1 MTKNNKHNK
10 HNKNDLP
17 TVSICTITFNRRPFI
32 PYLIKAIN
40 NQTYPKDKIEWIII
54 DDGTDKIGDLVKD
67 LPFVKYFSFNE
78 KMTIGKK
85 RNLSHKKSTGRIIVY
100 MDDDD
105 YYPPERIEHAVD
117 KLTKSNKLIAGTSE
131 IYLYFKELDEMWKFG
146 PYGENHSTAA
156 TFAFKREL
164 LKMTSYQEEA
174 ALAEEKH
181 FLKNYS
187 IPLLQLDPIKTI
199 LVFSHPQNTFDKKQ
213 LIKEETKIV
222 KKSSLKVS
230 NFIKDSELKD
240 FYTNSITKTLS
251 EYKEGDIIN
260 KPDVLKQT
268 EEIYKKRDAMITD
281 EQKKQKSGVVL
292 VNPNGE
298 KQELSV
304 YDTINIMK
312 QLQERNK
319 FLEEENNR
327 LTELVKSKN
336 I

>member
-1 MTKNNKHNK
+1 MPKKQHKNK
-10 HNKNDLP
+10 DLP

-32 PYLIKAIN
+32 PYLIKSIN
-40 NQTYPKDKIEWIII
+40 NQTYPKDKLEWIII

-67 LPFVKYFSFNE
+67 IPFAKYFSYDE

-85 RNLSHKKSTGRIIVY
+85 RNLSHEKSTGKILVY

-105 YYPPERIEHAVD
+105 YYPSERIEHAVD
-117 KLTKSNKLIAGTSE
+117 KLTKGKNLIAGSSE

-146 PYGENHSTAA
+146 PYGLNHSTAA

-164 LKMTSYQEEA
+164 LKMTSYNEEA

-181 FLKNYS
+181 FLKDYS
-187 IPLLQLDPIKTI
+187 IPLTQLDPLKTI

-213 LIKEETKIV
+213 LIGNETKFV

-240 FYTNSITKTLS
+240 FYTDKITDILNN
-251 EYKEGDIIN
+251 YKLGNVEN

-268 EEIYKKRDAMITD
+268 EEIKKKR
-281 EQKKQKSGVVL
+281 EQMVVDQQKNQKSGVV
-292 VNPNGE
+292 VSNSDGN
-298 KQELSV
+298 KIELSV
-304 YDTINIMK
+304 FDTINLLR
-312 QLQERNK
+312 QLQERNSL
-319 FLEEENNR
+319 LEGENAK
-327 LTELVKSKN
+327 LKQLLIGKS
-336 I
+336 

>member
-1 MTKNNKHNK
+1 MPKKQHKNK
-10 HNKNDLP
+10 DLP

-40 NQTYPKDKIEWIII
+40 NQTYPKDKLEWIII

-67 LPFVKYFSFNE
+67 IPFAKYFSYDE

-85 RNLSHKKSTGRIIVY
+85 RNLSHEKSTGKILVY

-105 YYPPERIEHAVD
+105 YYPSERIEHAVD
-117 KLTKSNKLIAGTSE
+117 KLMKGKNLVAGSSE

-146 PYGENHSTAA
+146 PYGPNHSTAA

-164 LKMTSYQEEA
+164 LKMTSYNEEA

-181 FLKNYS
+181 FLKDYS
-187 IPLLQLDPIKTI
+187 IPLTQLDPLKTI

-213 LIKEETKIV
+213 LIGSETKFV

-230 NFIKDSELKD
+230 NFIKDSELKE
-240 FYTNSITKTLS
+240 FYTDKITDILNN
-251 EYKEGDIIN
+251 YKLGNVEN

-268 EEIYKKRDAMITD
+268 EEIKKKR
-281 EQKKQKSGVVL
+281 EQMVVDQQKNQKSGVV
-292 VNPNGE
+292 VSNSDGN
-298 KQELSV
+298 KIELSV
-304 YDTINIMK
+304 FDTINLLR
-312 QLQERNK
+312 QLQERNSL
-319 FLEEENNR
+319 LEGENAK
-327 LTELVKSKN
+327 LKQLLIGKS
-336 I
+336 

>member
-1 MTKNNKHNK
+1 MPKKHNK
-10 HNKNDLP
+10 QKLDLP

-40 NQTYPKDKIEWIII
+40 NQTYPRDKLEWIII

-67 LPFVKYFSFNE
+67 IPFAKYFSFDE

-85 RNLSHKKSTGRIIVY
+85 RNLSHQKSTGKILVY

-117 KLTKSNKLIAGTSE
+117 KLMKGKNLIVGSSE

-146 PYGENHSTAA
+146 PYGPNHSTAA

-164 LKMTSYQEEA
+164 LKMTSYDESA

-181 FLKNYS
+181 FLKDYS
-187 IPLLQLDPIKTI
+187 IGLTQLDPLKTI

-213 LIKEETKIV
+213 LIGNETKFV

-230 NFIKDSELKD
+230 NFIKDAELKD
-240 FYTNSITKTLS
+240 FYTNKITEILND
-251 EYKEGDIIN
+251 YKLGNVEN
-260 KPDVLKQT
+260 KPDVMKQT
-268 EEIYKKRDAMITD
+268 EEIKKKR
-281 EQKKQKSGVVL
+281 EQMVIDQQKNQKSGVVI
-292 VNPNGE
+292 NNGGNNM
-298 KQELSV
+298 ELSV
-304 YDTINIMK
+304 FDTINLLK
-312 QLQERNK
+312 QLQERNNM
-319 FLEEENNR
+319 LEMEN
-327 LTELVKSKN
+327 SKLKQLLSN
-336 I
+336 KQN

>member
-1 MTKNNKHNK
+1 MPKKQHKNK
-10 HNKNDLP
+10 DLP

-40 NQTYPKDKIEWIII
+40 NQTYPKDKLEWIII

-67 LPFVKYFSFNE
+67 IPFAKYFSYDE

-85 RNLSHKKSTGRIIVY
+85 RNLSHEKSTGKILVY

-105 YYPPERIEHAVD
+105 YYPSERIEHAVD
-117 KLTKSNKLIAGTSE
+117 KLMKGKNLVAGSSE

-146 PYGENHSTAA
+146 PYGPNHSTAA

-164 LKMTSYQEEA
+164 LKMTSYNEEA

-181 FLKNYS
+181 FLKDYS
-187 IPLLQLDPIKTI
+187 IPLTQLDPLKTI

-213 LIKEETKIV
+213 LIGNETKFV

-230 NFIKDSELKD
+230 NFIKDLELKE
-240 FYTNSITKTLS
+240 FYTDKITDILNN
-251 EYKEGDIIN
+251 YKLGNVEN

-268 EEIYKKRDAMITD
+268 EEIKKKR
-281 EQKKQKSGVVL
+281 EQMVVDQQKNQKSGVV
-292 VNPNGE
+292 VSNSDGN
-298 KQELSV
+298 KIELSV
-304 YDTINIMK
+304 FDTINLLR
-312 QLQERNK
+312 QLQERNSL
-319 FLEEENNR
+319 LEGENAK
-327 LTELVKSKN
+327 LKQLLIGKS
-336 I
+336 

>member
-1 MTKNNKHNK
+1 MPKKQHKNK
-10 HNKNDLP
+10 DLP

-40 NQTYPKDKIEWIII
+40 NQTYPKDKLEWIII

-67 LPFVKYFSFNE
+67 VPFAKYFSYNE

-85 RNLSHKKSTGRIIVY
+85 RNLSHEKSTGKILVY

-105 YYPPERIEHAVD
+105 YYPSERIEHAVD
-117 KLTKSNKLIAGTSE
+117 KLMKGKNLVAGSSE

-146 PYGENHSTAA
+146 PYGPNHSTAA

-164 LKMTSYQEEA
+164 LKMTSYNEEA

-181 FLKNYS
+181 FLKDYN
-187 IPLLQLDPIKTI
+187 IPLTQLDPLKTI

-213 LIKEETKIV
+213 LIGNETKFV

-230 NFIKDSELKD
+230 NFIKDSELKE
-240 FYTNSITKTLS
+240 FYTDKITDILNN
-251 EYKEGDIIN
+251 YKLGNVEN

-268 EEIYKKRDAMITD
+268 EEIKKKR
-281 EQKKQKSGVVL
+281 EQMVVDQQKNQKSGVVIS
-292 VNPNGE
+292 NSDGN
-298 KQELSV
+298 KIELSV
-304 YDTINIMK
+304 FDTINLLR
-312 QLQERNK
+312 QLQEKNSL
-319 FLEEENNR
+319 LEAENSR
-327 LTELVKSKN
+327 LKQLLISKS
-336 I
+336 